1 MKIDINN
8 VLSYNPESVVFALGM
23 EFFGWG
29 GPSGGSVPC
38 VFGSAGCCAPLISGG
53 KVGLSVDQG
62 FVLTAQSSPCFTSGI
77 APIWLPQM
85 QPVQGHC
92 FDPTLSALGVLNAL
106 KKFCAASCIPR

>member
-1 MKIDINN
+1 MALCLVFLA
-8 VLSYNPESVVFALGM
+8 VLGAVL
-23 EFFGWG
+23 
-29 GPSGGSVPC
+29 PSFQGTQ
-38 VFGSAGCCAPLISGG
+38 G

-77 APIWLPQM
+77 VPIWLPQM